1 MTHTAACELA
11 DRFAS
16 AAPFHGARHIG
27 FDCVPE
33 DGITMPLFE
42 VWYVMLYSHHQQHHR
57 LYVCTILKGNG

>member
-42 VWYVMLYSHHQQHHR
+42 VWYVMLYSHHN
-57 LYVCTILKGNG
+57 TK